1 MQNLPTYAPAAADA
15 VSAASSV
22 VNAAVTSAHPYFTPV
37 KFVCIVPSLGVMFN
51 GSPIGIDE
59 GTTLEALLSGPV
71 SGLIIDGDVYIL
83 TLNTTT
89 MPWTLGITCQG
100 CTAKNVQA
108 GLIVQVL
115 RNVRTYQVVLGAENQ
130 FTGTYTSY
138 KGGPVFGES
147 FAIGTDGSFNVL
159 YVTSPYTPNL
169 AGEIGNISASTQTL
183 TATVTSPPLY
193 FCKSAGKKQVGS
205 YVVVQTGNDIV
216 ITAQASS
223 KLGIGNG
230 RNGNASAT
238 GVGTAGLAEIC
249 GLRGV
254 DMLDNDDSAGDGSAA
269 AVYGALQMAS
279 DCNGTVVGLSVTVAV
294 LAIIVI
300 VLGVLFAMSERGG
313 VSRNGATPPTRA

>member
-1 MQNLPTYAPAAADA
+1 MQGLPVYAPAAADA
-15 VSAASSV
+15 VSAATSI
-22 VNAAVTSAHPYFTPV
+22 VNAAVTSARPYFTPV

-100 CTAKNVQA
+100 CTAKNVRA

-115 RNVRTYQVVLGAENQ
+115 RNVRTYQVVLGAQNQ
-130 FTGTYTSY
+130 FTGTYVSY
-138 KGGPVFGES
+138 KGGPVLGES

-183 TATVTSPPLY
+183 SATVTSPPLY
-193 FCKSAGKKQVGS
+193 FCKMNGKKQVGS
-205 YVVVQTGNDIV
+205 YLVVQSGNDII

-223 KLGIGNG
+223 KVGVGNG
-230 RNGNASAT
+230 STSGTT
-238 GVGTAGLAEIC
+238 GVGAAGLAEVC
-249 GLRGV
+249 GMRTMGV
-254 DMLDNDDSAGDGSAA
+254 LDDESDDDASAGA

-279 DCNGTVVGLSVTVAV
+279 ECNETVVGLSVTVAV

-300 VLGVLFAMSERGG
+300 VLGVLFAMSQMSQRGG
-313 VSRNGATPPTRA
+313 GGAPPTSTTI